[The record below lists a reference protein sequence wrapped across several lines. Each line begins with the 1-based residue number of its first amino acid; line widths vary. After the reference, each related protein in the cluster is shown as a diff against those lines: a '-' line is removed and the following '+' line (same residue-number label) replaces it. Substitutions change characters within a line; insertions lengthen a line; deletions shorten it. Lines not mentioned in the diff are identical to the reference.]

1 MLHTFCFFLKY
12 QKSEKSISVAFD
24 LSINISGWVSCFTH
38 RDKIKMMIINSLR
51 NFEFVSYQHSFLG
64 GKFVPKERKKCDDWC
79 CGFEMKYWNEAKL
92 YGSSGILHSFLQP
105 GESTI
110 VMQHCLMTAFPR
122 NYYICALL
130 HMQLVQ

>member
-38 RDKIKMMIINSLR
+38 RDKIKMMIISSLR

-64 GKFVPKERKKCDDWC
+64 GKFVPKERRKFDGWY
-79 CGFEMKYWNEAKL
+79 CGFEMKYWNEAKVI
-92 YGSSGILHSFLQP
+92 SSGILQLFAAWSEHDCYATLFHDRFS
-105 GESTI
+105 
-110 VMQHCLMTAFPR
+110 R
-122 NYYICALL
+122 NYYTCALL